1 MNEYKIEA
9 NKATIITLEPGMRS
23 VNITFKVMST
33 GEERSVDSS
42 RDEGTHRV
50 LDAVV
55 GDSTA
60 TVLMPVWNETIDAI
74 KEGGTY
80 TLSNGYTG
88 LFKGS
93 LRLHLG
99 KFGSIA
105 LADEPIPEVNIEI
118 DMSTRDFNSSP
129 TS

>member
-1 MNEYKIEA
+1 MNDHKSKTIEVSIA
-9 NKATIITLEPGMRS
+9 GLEPGMKG

-33 GEERSVDSS
+33 SEEQSVESF
-42 RDEGTHRV
+42 RDDGAHRV

-60 TVLMPVWNETIDAI
+60 IVLMPFWDETIDTI
-74 KEGGTY
+74 KEGETY
-80 TLSNGYTG
+80 TLTNGYAG

-105 LADEPIPEVNIEI
+105 STDAPIDKVNTEL
-118 DMSTRDFNSSP
+118 DMSTKDFNGSL
-129 TS
+129 

>member
-1 MNEYKIEA
+1 MNNHKSKTIEVSIA
-9 NKATIITLEPGMRS
+9 GLEPGMKG

-33 GEERSVDSS
+33 SEEHSVESI
-42 RDEGTHRV
+42 RDEGAHRV

-60 TVLMPVWNETIDAI
+60 TVLMPVWDETIDSI
-74 KEGGTY
+74 KEGETY
-80 TLSNGYTG
+80 TLTNGYAG

-105 LADEPIPEVNIEI
+105 SAEETMDEVNTEL
-118 DMSTRDFNSSP
+118 DMSIKDFNSSQ
-129 TS
+129 

>member
-9 NKATIITLEPGMRS
+9 KSVTIAELEPGMKN
-23 VNITFKVMST
+23 VNITFKIIST
-33 GEERSVDSS
+33 TDEKSVDSN
-42 RDEGTHRV
+42 REEGPHRV

-60 TVLMPVWNETIDAI
+60 TVLMPIWNETIDSI
-74 KEGGTY
+74 KEGETY
-80 TLSNGYTG
+80 ILTNGYTG

-99 KFGSIA
+99 KFGTIA
-105 LADEPIPEVNIEI
+105 TAQEQIAEVNTQL
-118 DMSTRDFNSSP
+118 DMSNEDFISK
-129 TS
+129 

>member
-1 MNEYKIEA
+1 MNDLKI
-9 NKATIITLEPGMRS
+9 KATEATIAALEPGMKH

-33 GEERSVDSS
+33 GEEQSIDSS

-50 LDAVV
+50 LDAVI

-60 TVLMPVWNETIDAI
+60 TVLMPVWNETIDSI
-74 KEGGTY
+74 KEGETY
-80 TLSNGYTG
+80 TLTNGYTG

-105 LADEPIPEVNIEI
+105 SAEVTIDEVNTALN
-118 DMSTRDFNSSP
+118 MSTKDFNSSQ
-129 TS
+129 

>member
-1 MNEYKIEA
+1 MNYHTIEA
-9 NKATIITLEPGMRS
+9 NEATIAGLEPGMKK
-23 VNITFKVMST
+23 VNITFKVISI
-33 GEERSVDSS
+33 GNERIINSS
-42 RDEGTHRV
+42 RAEGAHRV
-50 LDAVV
+50 LDALV

-60 TVLMPVWNETIDAI
+60 MVLMPIWNETIDSI

-80 TLSNGYTG
+80 TLTNGYTG

-105 LADEPIPEVNIEI
+105 SAENPIAEVNTQL
-118 DMSTRDFNSSP
+118 DMSA
-129 TS
+129 